1 MLKRLL
7 FLVLLC
13 SSTLYAAEFEGCY
26 LVKDDIASAVTGETE
41 ERTSYMHVTR
51 VAEDYFVEG
60 TLFGANFHVCSVG
73 STSEDVAGPL
83 KMTREGDVLVY
94 RESDEEYDFSCELSV
109 SRKGNMLVF
118 KDEGGQCSG
127 GVFFC
132 GARIGLNGIEI
143 PKVDGECP
151 TENQ

>member
-51 VAEDYFVEG
+51 VVEDYFVEG
-60 TLFGANFHVCSVG
+60 TLFGANFHVCSIG
-73 STSEDVAGPL
+73 STSEDVVGPL
-83 KMTREGDVLVY
+83 KMTR
-94 RESDEEYDFSCELSV
+94 
-109 SRKGNMLVF
+109 
-118 KDEGGQCSG
+118 
-127 GVFFC
+127 
-132 GARIGLNGIEI
+132 
-143 PKVDGECP
+143 
-151 TENQ
+151 